1 MASDQNSRERSGK
14 FAWLPGAA
22 AVAAFVACNCT
33 FLLVGLLSLFG
44 VTLVINPHVQA
55 AAISIFALLT
65 LVFVFFGYRSYRKVG
80 PLILSLI
87 GALVVIGT
95 MYIAFSKIAE
105 TVGLVLL
112 IAAGIWSWR
121 HSVQRRAV

>member
-1 MASDQNSRERSGK
+1 MSLDRNSREMTGK

-121 HSVQRRAV
+121 HSVRHQAR